1 MNKIPKISYSL
12 LASLNKEKN
21 LSNALFSISNTGID
35 MIHYDISD
43 NKPTLYLNDIKKLKK
58 CTFLPFDIHIATK
71 DPISEFKNIILDPND
86 RVAIHVE
93 CEYKINE
100 IIDFK
105 NKIGCQLGMALNI
118 ETPLEKVTPYLDYID
133 YVLFMAVTPGVSG
146 MPFSELILEKISKF
160 RENYINYSITIDGGI
175 TDKTAY
181 LVRKYNPDV
190 LISGSFILKEKNY
203 GKQVFKLIGQDLN
216 L

>member
-1 MNKIPKISYSL
+1 MKKIPKISYSL
-12 LASLNKEKN
+12 LASLGKEKN

-35 MIHYDISD
+35 MIHYDIS
-43 NKPTLYLNDIKKLKK
+43 NNEPTLRLGDIKKLKK
-58 CTFLPFDIHIATK
+58 CTFLPFDIHIATEN
-71 DPISEFKNIILDPND
+71 PIPQFKNIILEPTD
-86 RVAIHVE
+86 RVTIHVE
-93 CEYKINE
+93 CGYDIKE

-105 NKIGCQLGMALNI
+105 KSINCQLGMALNI
-118 ETPLEKVTPYLDYID
+118 ETPIEKVIPYLKHID

-146 MPFSELILEKISKF
+146 MPFSEPVIDKIAKF
-160 RENYINYSITIDGGI
+160 REKYNDYSITVDGGI

-181 LVRKYNPDV
+181 LIRKYNPDV
-190 LISGSFILKEKNY
+190 LISGSFILKDQNY

>member
-1 MNKIPKISYSL
+1 MKITPKISYSL
-12 LASLNKEKN
+12 LASLGKEKN

-35 MIHYDISD
+35 MIHYDIS
-43 NKPTLYLNDIKKLKK
+43 NNEPTLHLNDIKKLKK

-71 DPISEFKNIILDPND
+71 DPISQFKNIVLDPTD

-93 CEYKINE
+93 CGYSIEE
-100 IIDFK
+100 IVAFK

-118 ETPLEKVTPYLDYID
+118 ETSLEHLIPYLNHID

-146 MPFSELILEKISKF
+146 MPFAESVIDKISEF
-160 RENYINYSITIDGGI
+160 RKTYSEYSITIDGGI

-181 LVRKYNPDV
+181 LIRKYNPDV
-190 LISGSFILKEKNY
+190 LVSGSFILKDQNY